1 MSHELEMSEAGEA
14 SFVWRKEGGAPWHRL
29 GTPVAGHQTAETIL
43 PLAKAD
49 YEVISLPV
57 HYVTPNGLMLE
68 MEDRYITA
76 RLNDDDSV
84 TPFEVVKDRYRIVQ
98 NETVLEKALNVC
110 GASKGDA
117 VMDTCGVLKDG
128 REFFATIDLGT
139 LIIDPQGVGDEI
151 GRYLVVHTS
160 HDGTTPITYANTDI
174 RAVCKNTVRFGQSV
188 AKSIV
193 TARHTANYDKALEEA
208 NQVLQISS
216 NWAKSFKETAERL
229 LAVPVPAG
237 SPKIDRVL
245 NNLWPEKDADTDR
258 KIENRDRTLM
268 TVRSL
273 YTSSKNAVGYGYNGW
288 SLFNAVGEYYDH
300 HWFDDADRN
309 AKASMQIGNKSYN
322 MKTKAADLILDLV

>member
-1 MSHELEMSEAGEA
+1 MSHELEINETGEA

-29 GTPVAGHQTAETIL
+29 GTPVAGHLTAETIL

-49 YEVISLPV
+49 YEVVSLPV

-76 RLNDDDSV
+76 RLNDDGGV

-174 RAVCKNTVRFGQSV
+174 RAVCANTVRMGLKSARSV
-188 AKSIV
+188 V
-193 TARHTANYDKALEEA
+193 TARHTENYNRALEEA
-208 NQVLQISS
+208 NEVLQISRD
-216 NWAKSFKETAERL
+216 WASEFSAKAERL
-229 LAVPVPAG
+229 LAAPMPA
-237 SPKIDRVL
+237 SSNKIDSVL
-245 NNLWPEKDADTDR
+245 NGLWPERDADTDR
-258 KIENRDRTLM
+258 KKVNRDETISM
-268 TVRSL
+268 VRSL
-273 YTSSKNAVGYGYNGW
+273 YGNAKNAGGYGYNGW
-288 SLFNAVGEYYDH
+288 SLLNAVGEYYDH
-300 HWFDDADRN
+300 HWFDDPKRN
-309 AKASMQIGNKSYN
+309 AMAAMTIGNKSHL
-322 MKTKAADLILDLV
+322 MKAKAADLILSV